1 MKNFPKMI
9 CRIILGIFL
18 VAIILGVNIYFN
30 HREIKDGMVVDVN
43 GEAVTVEDVK
53 GERWDFIGGKYYVG
67 QWIRMYMD
75 TNGTENPYDDEII
88 DVKVL
93 E

>member
-18 VAIILGVNIYFN
+18 VAIILGVNVYFSR
-30 HREIKDGMVVDVN
+30 REIKDGMVVDVN
-43 GEAVTVEDVK
+43 GEAVTVEDAK

>member
-18 VAIILGVNIYFN
+18 VAIILGVNIYFSR
-30 HREIKDGMVVDVN
+30 REIKDGIIVDVN
-43 GEAVTVEDVK
+43 GEAVTVEDAK